1 MPKSDFP
8 RKHDVILRYSK
19 GNSYKY
25 HPEFRPYTPGTV
37 KRGRTAVKG
46 KYFDQGL
53 REEGT
58 PMQDW
63 WTDIPKITSP
73 DDPQKLGYPTQK
85 HTALLERIIRCSS
98 DEEDVVFDPFCGCGT
113 TLHAAESLNRNWIG
127 IDISR
132 FSVGVVKSRLVESFE
147 KKILDHIQVSGIPT
161 TAESALQLAHENPW
175 EFEKWVCGQLG
186 AKGLYKRPGAK
197 GADGGIDGVI
207 EFYADTANKSY
218 AIIQV
223 KGGSVK
229 PNDVKALY
237 SDIEN
242 EPYAT
247 AGVFVC
253 FDKYR
258 QTVKNSAT
266 IKTFKDKIAGNE
278 WPVVQILTIEDM
290 LAGDMPKLP
299 NQVIQ
304 QGFKTKRAQ
313 PTLFK

>member
-1 MPKSDFP
+1 M
-8 RKHDVILRYSK
+8 ILRYSK
-19 GNSYKY
+19 SNEYKY
-25 HPEFRPYTPGTV
+25 HAEYRPYTPGTV

-85 HTALLERIIRCSS
+85 HTALLERIIKCSS
-98 DEEDVVFDPFCGCGT
+98 DEGDVVFDPFCGCGT
-113 TLHAAESLNRNWIG
+113 TLHAAESLNRSWIG

-132 FSVGVVKSRLVESFE
+132 FSVGVVKNRLVKSFE
-147 KKILDHIQVSGIPT
+147 RKILDQIEVSGIPT
-161 TAESALQLAHENPW
+161 TVESAMQLAQENPW

-197 GADGGIDGVI
+197 GSDGGIDGVI
-207 EFYADTANKSY
+207 EFYAEPSQKSY

-242 EPYAT
+242 EPNVT

-253 FDKYR
+253 FGKYK
-258 QTVKNSAT
+258 QTVKNAAT
-266 IKTFKDKIAGNE
+266 TKTFKDKIAGNE

-290 LAGDMPKLP
+290 LDDEMPKLP
-299 NQVIQ
+299 NPVMQ